1 MSPCGA
7 PTSVTEKAMQEF
19 SQQVISGIASGGIF
33 ASLALALVLIY
44 NEMGLVN
51 FAQGEM
57 AMMATFV
64 AFTLISRGVR
74 YWRAFP
80 LTLAIAFAGGILV
93 QRIVIRP
100 VERAPLLTLVI
111 ITLGLATLFN
121 GLAGAIF
128 GYVPRSFP
136 SPFSVETVNILG
148 AFVSYR
154 DLGVI
159 AVSGAVLL
167 LIYLLLQRTTVGLTM
182 RAAAHH
188 PEASRLLG
196 VHVSWMLALGW
207 GLASAVGAV
216 SGIMVAPIILLE
228 PNMMQ
233 TIIIYAFAAA
243 VLGGIESPLGAGL
256 GDEAPADPAAALVAG
271 ACRRPLFHRIADC
284 DRQLSVGRVG
294 PGPGPRDSAHGPEH
308 PGRIQRPAVD
318 GPRRVHG
325 SRRLHVG
332 HPGPSLQNGLPVD
345 DSHRGARHRD
355 DRLSVRRAGSAA
367 LGAVPG
373 ARHFRARGRDAEPDQ
388 TTGRAD
394 RRGAGNRP
402 AAPRPTPIRQGRICR
417 SDRRADDLRPV
428 DLLRHARLDARSFL
442 VGLEPGAPS
451 SRTRDASAPRWRG
464 CRLGLGH
471 QHRGL
476 QDARVWHLG
485 SLRGHRGLPVR
496 AGGWFRQP
504 GQLPGGP
511 FDPAAGRHCGR
522 RPRLHPRPAPG
533 RHLRL
538 LPAHRV
544 EPVGP
549 DANLDPRPDRI
560 DHREGWPCGHLRGG
574 SDPGHDLR
582 PERSRGPCHDRLHS
596 YAPEIAG
603 GPGSGDW
610 TDAVR
615 PSDCLNTDP

>member
-1 MSPCGA
+1 
-7 PTSVTEKAMQEF
+7 MQEF

-44 NEMGLVN
+44 NAMGLVN

-64 AFTLISRGVR
+64 AFTLISRGVS
-74 YWRAFP
+74 YWIAFP

-243 VLGGIESPLGAGL
+243 VLGGIESPLGAVIGGL
-256 GDEAPADPAAALVAG
+256 IVGVTVNLAG
-271 ACRRPLFHRIADC
+271 AYLPFVGGDLQLAVALAIIIGVLVLKPNGLFGRPT
-284 DRQLSVGRVG
+284 V
-294 PGPGPRDSAHGPEH
+294 
-308 PGRIQRPAVD
+308 
-318 GPRRVHG
+318 RRV
-325 SRRLHVG
+325 
-332 HPGPSLQNGLPVD
+332 
-345 DSHRGARHRD
+345 
-355 DRLSVRRAGSAA
+355 
-367 LGAVPG
+367 
-373 ARHFRARGRDAEPDQ
+373 
-388 TTGRAD
+388 
-394 RRGAGNRP
+394 
-402 AAPRPTPIRQGRICR
+402 
-417 SDRRADDLRPV
+417 
-428 DLLRHARLDARSFL
+428 
-442 VGLEPGAPS
+442 
-451 SRTRDASAPRWRG
+451 
-464 CRLGLGH
+464 
-471 QHRGL
+471 
-476 QDARVWHLG
+476 
-485 SLRGHRGLPVR
+485 
-496 AGGWFRQP
+496 
-504 GQLPGGP
+504 
-511 FDPAAGRHCGR
+511 
-522 RPRLHPRPAPG
+522 
-533 RHLRL
+533 
-538 LPAHRV
+538 
-544 EPVGP
+544 
-549 DANLDPRPDRI
+549 
-560 DHREGWPCGHLRGG
+560 
-574 SDPGHDLR
+574 
-582 PERSRGPCHDRLHS
+582 
-596 YAPEIAG
+596 
-603 GPGSGDW
+603 
-610 TDAVR
+610 
-615 PSDCLNTDP
+615 